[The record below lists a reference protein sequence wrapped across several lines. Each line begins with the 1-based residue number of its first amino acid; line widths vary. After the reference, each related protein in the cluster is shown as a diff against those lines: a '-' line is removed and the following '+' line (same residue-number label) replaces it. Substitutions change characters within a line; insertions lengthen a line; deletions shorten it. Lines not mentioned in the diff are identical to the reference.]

1 MKKTLL
7 LLFVLALMSF
17 SAVHKFYVSVTNINY
32 SEEDDALQITTRV
45 FIDDLE
51 AVLKE
56 RYGITSSLATKT
68 ELEIADDYIE
78 KYLRSKLVV
87 ELDGKAVNFIYL
99 GKKYDADLAII
110 YIEVEQIGL
119 KELSSLAIYNEILT
133 DMFDEQKNVVH
144 FKWFDH
150 KKSFVLTKSDA
161 KGMLN
166 F

>member
-1 MKKTLL
+1 MKKALL
-7 LLFVLALMSF
+7 LLVLILMSF
-17 SAVHKFYVSVTNINY
+17 TAAHKFYVSVTNINY
-32 SEEDDALQITTRV
+32 SEDDDALQITTRV

-56 RYGITSSLATKT
+56 RYGITTSLATEN
-68 ELEIADDYIE
+68 ELEIANKYVE
-78 KYLRSKLVV
+78 KYLRAKLVV
-87 ELDGKAVNFIYL
+87 ELDGKAVNFNYL
-99 GKKYDADLAII
+99 GKKYDADLTIM

-133 DMFDEQKNVVH
+133 DMFDEQKNIVH
-144 FKWFDH
+144 FKWFDN